1 MFKDLKEYQDI
12 TKIYQDSVNIS
23 EEEREVV
30 KIFKEEN
37 FTEEE
42 FEFVIENFDELFN
55 SEIDL
60 TESTLNEEDLQE
72 LAALVK
78 KGLQKAA
85 PLIKKAVTKG
95 ATKVK
100 STADRMAKGFDKNK
114 SLIKNKL
121 SKPATSAVDKF
132 KSGMS
137 KIKKTVVG
145 KFEKAKPMIKKG
157 LDAVKKYAPLPIAG
171 AAGFIAGKM
180 SGGDK
185 KTVAPEKK
193 SEIRKID
200 PKQFDSRRETKPE
213 PPKATETKPTP
224 TETKPK
230 KMHSIEKKNRARFGD
245 EKVDKLKAKQ
255 KDFKLMRSK
264 KMSKDDFIKKYPKSI
279 TAQKAAGL
287 RDHTEWDAYDM
298 VLEYLYS
305 TEQVSSL
312 EEANYVMMEME
323 QKTIGEIVKEVKV
336 ALEEEVDAPDMK
348 YIMSHGMSDQTFANT
363 AKKTFSKDPKDKKI
377 GKDGY
382 STQNKFTAEL
392 LRRQANTGKDFSG
405 NPLYKKKSETK

>member
-85 PLIKKAVTKG
+85 PLIKKVVTKG
-95 ATKVK
+95 ATKSKEVVKKVTPKVK
-100 STADRMAKGFDKNK
+100 STADRMAQGFDKNK

-121 SKPATSAVDKF
+121 GKPATSAVDKF

-213 PPKATETKPTP
+213 PPKATEA
-224 TETKPK
+224 KPK

-245 EKVDKLKAKQ
+245 SHVDKLKAKQ

-323 QKTIGEIVKEVKV
+323 QQTIGEIVKEVTV
-336 ALEEEVDAPDMK
+336 AL
-348 YIMSHGMSDQTFANT
+348 
-363 AKKTFSKDPKDKKI
+363 
-377 GKDGY
+377 
-382 STQNKFTAEL
+382 
-392 LRRQANTGKDFSG
+392 
-405 NPLYKKKSETK
+405 SE